1 MMGRQ
6 PMSVLHNS
14 KWLLLTL
21 GIYPWLVAQLVAQP
35 AGNPP
40 TLAASAAPLPG
51 ADGPSIAPPAKSPVD
66 LFRELL
72 AMDSAEREERLEGRP
87 PTDRKAILAK
97 LQEYESLTP
106 EERELRLSTTQL
118 HWYMLR
124 FMKTPATNW
133 SAELTMIPK
142 ADRALVEDRINQWI
156 ILPPQLQAEV
166 LEYETTKEYFLG
178 GHVDA
183 KTQKQLQ
190 NLPENER
197 REMEERLARWNSLA
211 FDQRRRMTD
220 QFNHFFELT
229 PTEKDKTLRSLSESE
244 REQMKMTLQSFERL
258 PKATRELCLQS
269 FGRFAEMS
277 AHERRQF
284 LKNVERW
291 QEMSPSERDAWQRL
305 VRYLEQTPPIPL
317 GMDPVPPL
325 MRINPHIRSPAS
337 TTGIPLATNNGR

>member
-1 MMGRQ
+1 
-6 PMSVLHNS
+6 MSVLRNS
-14 KWLLLTL
+14 KWLLLAL
-21 GIYPWLVAQLVAQP
+21 GIYPWLIAQLVAQP
-35 AGNPP
+35 AGNLP
-40 TLAASAAPLPG
+40 TLAASATPRPGAAPLP
-51 ADGPSIAPPAKSPVD
+51 PPAKSPVD

-72 AMDSAEREERLEGRP
+72 TVDSAEREDRLAGRP

-124 FMKTPATNW
+124 FMKMPATNW
-133 SAELTMIPK
+133 SAELAMIPK
-142 ADRALVEDRINQWI
+142 ADRALVEDRLNQWI

-178 GHVDA
+178 GPVDA
-183 KTQKQLQ
+183 KTQRHLQ
-190 NLPENER
+190 NLPDNER
-197 REMEERLARWNSLA
+197 REMEESLARWNSLA
-211 FDQRRRMTD
+211 SDQRRRMTD

-229 PTEKDKTLRSLSESE
+229 PTEKDKTLRSLSEPE
-244 REQMKMTLQSFERL
+244 RERMKMTLQSFERL

-277 AHERRQF
+277 AHEQRQF

-291 QEMSPSERDAWQRL
+291 REMSPSERDAWQRL

-317 GMDPVPPL
+317 GMDPLPPH
-325 MRINPHIRSPAS
+325 MRINPNYRAPAG
-337 TTGIPLATNNGR
+337 TAGIPLATNDGR